1 MQQYILIPE
10 IPVIIRK
17 IAPDGHH
24 CAYWEQ
30 GHSAANRARIWCDRL
45 TNGESREAILTW
57 STHNIYNGPS
67 INLTFKENSNG

>member
-17 IAPDGHH
+17 IAPDG
-24 CAYWEQ
+24 
-30 GHSAANRARIWCDRL
+30 R
-45 TNGESREAILTW
+45 ESSLTW